1 MVNGGGDCL
10 IQRCQSKY
18 HQTSFSIT
26 ETKKWNDQSVLA
38 LTSLKLMLK
47 MAGRQT
53 AVLLQK

>member
-1 MVNGGGDCL
+1 MVNRGGRL

-18 HQTSFSIT
+18 HQTSFSTT